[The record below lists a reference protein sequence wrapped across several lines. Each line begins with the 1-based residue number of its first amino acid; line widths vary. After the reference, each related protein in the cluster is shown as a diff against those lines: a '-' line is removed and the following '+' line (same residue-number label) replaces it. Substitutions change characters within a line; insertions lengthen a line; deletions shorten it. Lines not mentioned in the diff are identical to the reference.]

1 MNFKNRVTAALV
13 VTFLAQT
20 ALACDA
26 PTEISVPNGSKAT
39 EKEMTAAGQAYHQFM
54 IGMQLYQVCLE
65 NEANQDRLTADDD
78 LSKAEI
84 KAQENRFASLHNSAS
99 AAMESTTESF
109 EEAVSDYKAR

>member
-1 MNFKNRVTAALV
+1 MMLKNRLTAALV
-13 VTFLAQT
+13 VTFFAQT
-20 ALACDA
+20 ALACDEPA
-26 PTEISVPNGSKAT
+26 AISIPDGGAAS

-65 NEANQDRLTADDD
+65 DEANQDRLAADD
-78 LSKAEI
+78 LGKAQI

-99 AAMESTTESF
+99 AAMESTTERF